1 MSATKKQIFLD
12 VDGVLLNFHK
22 SFAWFLEER
31 YSFKSNNTEI
41 AHTDSLIKHAE
52 KNVEFSELAEKLK
65 DRTVIYDFWASKY
78 FSILESFVDIS
89 SYNQV
94 AEKYPIY
101 LVSNLPNNQKKS
113 RTENLAL
120 RGFKYQNIF
129 FAGFDNYGEPNYP
142 LKSEIILQEAKKDA
156 EIIFLDDLT
165 INCKDI
171 KQTIP
176 NARVFLLDKSY
187 NRKEKLPEGCIRVA
201 DWEEF
206 KSLI

>member
-1 MSATKKQIFLD
+1 M
-12 VDGVLLNFHK
+12 
-22 SFAWFLEER
+22 
-31 YSFKSNNTEI
+31 
-41 AHTDSLIKHAE
+41 
-52 KNVEFSELAEKLK
+52 
-65 DRTVIYDFWASKY
+65 
-78 FSILESFVDIS
+78 VDIS

-120 RGFKYQNIF
+120 HGFKYQDIF
-129 FAGFDNYGEPNYP
+129 FAGFDKYGELDYP
-142 LKSEIILQEAKKDA
+142 LKSEVILKKAKKDS

-171 KQTIP
+171 KQAIP
-176 NARVFLLDKSY
+176 KARVFLLNKAY

>member
-41 AHTDSLIKHAE
+41 AHSDSLIKHAE
-52 KNVEFSELAEKLK
+52 KNAKFSELAEKLK

-78 FSILESFVDIS
+78 FSILESLVDIS

-113 RTENLAL
+113 R
-120 RGFKYQNIF
+120 
-129 FAGFDNYGEPNYP
+129 
-142 LKSEIILQEAKKDA
+142 KK
-156 EIIFLDDLT
+156 T
-165 INCKDI
+165 
-171 KQTIP
+171 
-176 NARVFLLDKSY
+176 
-187 NRKEKLPEGCIRVA
+187 
-201 DWEEF
+201 
-206 KSLI
+206 